1 MDERS
6 KEVGLAIHD
15 SLGKKLIP
23 NVAFNVFV
31 IQEFVDLV
39 LKKRLSHILTF
50 DDVNDKEPDDSNLG
64 SQG

>member
-1 MDERS
+1 M
-6 KEVGLAIHD
+6 GFAIHD
-15 SLGKKLIP
+15 SPGKKLIP
-23 NVAFNVFV
+23 NVAFNVYV
-31 IQEFVDLV
+31 TQEFVDLV